1 MELGPEPQVFKEGT
15 QLAERFRVQLRTFP
29 SKLERWGPG
38 SQVRPLLGNLREAT
52 VGKQQHDTGAA
63 EVPQAL
69 LHGECATHERM
80 ERVGDDHQ
88 ISRRWRL

>member
-1 MELGPEPQVFKEGT
+1 MELRPMPQVIEKGT

-29 SKLERWGPG
+29 SELERWGPG
-38 SQVRPLLGNLREAT
+38 PQVRPILGNLRETAI
-52 VGKQQHDTGAA
+52 GKQQHDAGAT

-88 ISRRWRL
+88 ISRRLRL

>member
-1 MELGPEPQVFKEGT
+1 MPQVIEKGT

-29 SKLERWGPG
+29 SELERWGPG
-38 SQVRPLLGNLREAT
+38 PQVRPILGNLRETA

-63 EVPQAL
+63 EVAQAL

-88 ISRRWRL
+88 ISRWLRL

>member
-1 MELGPEPQVFKEGT
+1 MPQVIEKGT

-29 SKLERWGPG
+29 SELERWGPG
-38 SQVRPLLGNLREAT
+38 PQVRPILGDLREAA
-52 VGKQQHDTGAA
+52 VGKQQLDAGAA

-80 ERVGDDHQ
+80 EWVGDDHQ
-88 ISRRWRL
+88 ISRRLRL

>member
-1 MELGPEPQVFKEGT
+1 MKLRPMPQVIEKGT

-29 SKLERWGPG
+29 AELERCGPG
-38 SQVRPLLGNLREAT
+38 PQVRPILGNLRETAI
-52 VGKQQHDTGAA
+52 GKQQHDAGAA
-63 EVPQAL
+63 EVAQAL

-88 ISRRWRL
+88 ISRRLRL

>member
-1 MELGPEPQVFKEGT
+1 MPQVIEKGT

-29 SKLERWGPG
+29 PELERWGPG
-38 SQVRPLLGNLREAT
+38 PQVRPVFGDLRETT

-69 LHGECATHERM
+69 LHGECTTHERM

-88 ISRRWRL
+88 ISRRLRL

>member
-1 MELGPEPQVFKEGT
+1 MTQVIEKGT

-29 SKLERWGPG
+29 SELERWRPGP
-38 SQVRPLLGNLREAT
+38 QVRPLLGDLRETT
-52 VGKQQHDTGAA
+52 VGKQQHDTGPA
-63 EVPQAL
+63 EVAQAL

-88 ISRRWRL
+88 IS